1 MTGALDTEIGNV
13 CMGKSKSAK
22 GFFWESVG
30 IGNTNYLHGNLTKLK
45 RILSKYKDEC
55 DLSQIIKILED

>member
-1 MTGALDTEIGNV
+1 MCVWVKVNLLKD
-13 CMGKSKSAK
+13 
-22 GFFWESVG
+22 FFWESVG

-55 DLSQIIKILED
+55 DLSQIIKILENKKED